1 MLNVEIAT
9 KSTEYQAFIKAV
21 CELEKITI
29 DPLNPSQRV
38 AFFLNIYQC
47 MYVHMFLK
55 VISEGRQ
62 ADSDRSI
69 FSRLSN
75 LMSNKS

>member
-1 MLNVEIAT
+1 MLNVEVAT
-9 KSTEYQAFIKAV
+9 KSTEYQTFIKAV
-21 CELEKITI
+21 CELEQITLA
-29 DPLNPSQRV
+29 PLNPSRRV

-47 MYVHMFLK
+47 MYVHMYLK

-62 ADSDRSI
+62 ADSERSI

-75 LMSNKS
+75 LISNKS